1 MLRFLF
7 SLSILLPILVSAQQ
21 HPFINYSTKDGLAQ
35 SQVRAIAQDE
45 YGYIW
50 FGTQAGLS
58 RFDGYQFKNFSIN
71 EGLPNNQ
78 VNCLLPD
85 SGGIWVGTT
94 GSLAKF
100 TLDGIQTIPL
110 PDSLINSRIVELL
123 IDDQDV
129 MWIALENHGILKFDG
144 DQFQHIGLK
153 EGLQNNFVR
162 AISKSPYGDI
172 WIGTREGVAV
182 YKDDKITVLNQ
193 ELLSQSS
200 ISDIFFTQNGK
211 VIISSF
217 GDGFFVGEETGFTNF
232 TMGDGSH
239 SNHIRSAVET
249 LDGRICLIAR
259 QGFAFFDG
267 KEFDIFTEEQGL
279 PYLSIKS
286 VFVDREGNLWLG
298 TDGQGVLFRAGT
310 SFTTITMADGAHSD
324 LILSIAAIDSTRL
337 FLGSYDNGITI
348 YDEQSF
354 HPYPYADSLR
364 NQTIWS
370 LLYDE
375 NKVLWAGTSNGLM
388 REENGQITYL
398 DRDAG
403 IPGIRITAISESQGT
418 VWVGAESGLAQL
430 SGSGQL
436 LQSFEEITGFEGRRI
451 RSILP
456 RDTADIWVGAENG
469 LFHITDTSIDKHVTP
484 GKIPPPIYCLAAD
497 DYHQLW
503 VGTSNGLYVTYRD
516 SIGFIEVELGKN
528 YSSKNINFLN
538 ILPDTTL
545 AIGTNNGLYRIKL
558 KPGMPGSEVK
568 ATHYTQY
575 EGLEAEETN
584 QNSSLFQGSS
594 LWFGSTLGTIKFDL
608 NQDKVRNAKAP
619 LLNITGLQLFLE
631 ETPWREIADS
641 ISPSTG
647 LPVDLSLDYQSN
659 YLTFDFAGISLS
671 NPEKV
676 SYRYTLEGADENW
689 LGPTKNRSATY
700 AYLPHGN
707 YTFRIE
713 AFSEDNPE
721 VKSETAFAFSITP
734 PFYLTPWFFTL
745 SGIAVIALLLTIYQ
759 NQIKKE
765 EEKRANLQLKFQSR
779 LMELESQS
787 LNSSMNRHFIFNS
800 LNSIQY
806 YINMQDRK
814 SANRYLTSF
823 AKLIRKNLDS
833 SQQNETSLQ
842 DELERLK
849 LYLSLEQMRF
859 QGRFDYQI
867 EVDENVQTEDVNIP
881 AMMLQPFL
889 ENSIWHGILPN
900 DKHGELKLRILDR
913 VEEIEIHI
921 EDNGIGVETSKQQ
934 KIDTGNGHISQG
946 MDITQSRL
954 QLYKNMTG
962 LNYTIEGP
970 FEMKGLDQETIGTK
984 VILFIPRNF
993 GISRA

>member
-1 MLRFLF
+1 MLRLLISI
-7 SLSILLPILVSAQQ
+7 SLLLPFLASAQQ
-21 HPFINYSTKDGLAQ
+21 HPFINFNTKDGLAQ

-45 YGYIW
+45 HGYMW

-58 RFDGYQFKNFSIN
+58 RFDGYQFKTFSIN

-100 TLDGIQTIPL
+100 SLDGIQTIPL
-110 PDSLINSRIVELL
+110 PDSLLNSRIVDLL
-123 IDDQDV
+123 FDDEDV
-129 MWIALENHGILKFDG
+129 MWIALESHGILKYDG
-144 DQFQHIGLK
+144 EQFQHIGQ
-153 EGLQNNFVR
+153 EQGLQNNFVR
-162 AISKSPYGDI
+162 TISKSPYGDI

-182 YKDDKITVLNQ
+182 YKDGKITVLNQ
-193 ELLSQSS
+193 EFLDQSS
-200 ISDIFFTQNGK
+200 ISDIYFTKNGK

-217 GDGFFVGEETGFTNF
+217 GDGFFLGEETGFTNL
-232 TMGDGSH
+232 TMGDGSF
-239 SNHIRSAVET
+239 SNHVRAAVET
-249 LDGRICLIAR
+249 PDGKVCLVAR

-279 PYLSIKS
+279 PYLSMKS
-286 VFVDREGNLWLG
+286 VFLDREGNLWLG

-310 SFTTITMADGAHSD
+310 SFTTYTTADGAHSD
-324 LILSIAAIDSTRL
+324 LILSIASIDSSQL
-337 FLGSYDNGITI
+337 YLGSYDNGISI
-348 YDEQSF
+348 YNGESF
-354 HPYPYADSLR
+354 NPYPYADSLP

-375 NKVLWAGTSNGLM
+375 NKVLWAGTSNGIM
-388 REENGQITYL
+388 REENGQTSFF
-398 DRDAG
+398 DRESG
-403 IPGIRITAISESQGT
+403 IPGRRITAISESDGT
-418 VWVGAESGLAQL
+418 IWVGAEGGLAQL
-430 SGSGQL
+430 SSQGDL
-436 LQSFEEITGFEGRRI
+436 LQSFEEVTGFKGRRI

-469 LFHITDTSIDKHVTP
+469 LFHITDTSIERSVTP
-484 GKIPPPIYCLAAD
+484 GNVPPPIYCLAAD
-497 DYHQLW
+497 EFHQLW
-503 VGTSNGLYVTYRD
+503 VGTSNGLFVTYRD
-516 SIGFIEVELGKN
+516 SIDFFEVELGKA

-538 ILPDTTL
+538 ILPDTSL

-558 KPGMPGSEVK
+558 RPGMPGTKVK
-568 ATHYTQY
+568 STHYTQY
-575 EGLEAEETN
+575 EGLESEETN
-584 QNSSLFQGSS
+584 QNSSIIHGSS

-608 NQDKVRNAKAP
+608 FQDKERNSKP
-619 LLNITGLQLFLE
+619 PTLNITGLQLFLE
-631 ETPWREIADS
+631 ETPWSDIADS
-641 ISPSTG
+641 ISPTTG
-647 LPVDLSLDYQSN
+647 LPIDLSLDYKSN
-659 YLTFDFAGISLS
+659 YLTFNFAGISLS
-671 NPEKV
+671 NPQKV

-700 AYLPHGN
+700 AYLPHGD

-713 AFSEDNPE
+713 SFSDDNPD
-721 VKSETAFAFSITP
+721 VLSETAFEFSITP
-734 PFYLTPWFFTL
+734 PFYLTPWFFAL
-745 SGIAVIALLLTIYQ
+745 CGFAVIGLLFAIYK

-859 QGRFDYQI
+859 QGRFDYHI
-867 EVDENVQTEDVNIP
+867 EVEDGVQTDEINIP

-900 DKHGELKLRILDR
+900 DKHGELTIRILDKGP
-913 VEEIEIHI
+913 EIEIHI
-921 EDNGIGVETSKQQ
+921 EDNGIGVDTSKQQ

-962 LNYTIEGP
+962 LNYTIDGP
-970 FEMKGLDQETIGTK
+970 IEMKGPNQQTIGTK